1 MNKNHRTVSVSGA
14 LLAIAFVL
22 LLAGRLSAGDDD
34 TKAEESIKAIGGKV
48 VRDDKATGKPVIV
61 VDLTNTKV
69 TDAGLKELELA
80 ELTTLQTLSLSGP
93 KVTDAGL
100 KELAGLKT
108 LQSLGLVQTKVTDAG
123 LKELAGLKSLQT
135 LRLIATARVTDA
147 GVAELQKA
155 LPKCKVL
162 R

>member
-1 MNKNHRTVSVSGA
+1 MNKKDRTVSVSGA
-14 LLAIAFVL
+14 LLALAFAL

-34 TKAEESIKAIGGKV
+34 TKAEKSINSIGGKV

-69 TDAGLKELELA
+69 TDAGLKEL
-80 ELTTLQTLSLSGP
+80 
-93 KVTDAGL
+93 
-100 KELAGLKT
+100 
-108 LQSLGLVQTKVTDAG
+108 
-123 LKELAGLKSLQT
+123 AGLKSLQT
-135 LRLIATARVTDA
+135 LRLSGTAGVTDA